1 MIAELLFFL
10 KVATP
15 RVTTSQTWTVSS
27 RVTRNPAL
35 TISTR
40 LKMVLSLL
48 LELNIVMMML
58 CQTAAVLLTTSDS
71 LVARVACLPS

>member
-40 LKMVLSLL
+40 LKMELSLL